1 MLALSALG
9 LALASAHLVTTAPP
23 PDLAT
28 LEACEDSLDIAIFVT
43 PRYAHKKAPMRA
55 MVVSEEA
62 LSDVAILALA
72 PDGTQSELPM
82 RAFGGPPYGWVGT
95 VESPTRGKW
104 RIAVQSAKG
113 IVACQDTRV
122 RSGPYAKDTLEAEVD
137 PVWKAT
143 IKWERDTENLFS
155 LWVEYLFYAP
165 PEEELSWRP
174 LHQVLRDKS
183 RNLLYNHLN
192 LREDSAGKR
201 GLRLKPDCADLSY
214 TLRAYF
220 AWKMR
225 LPFAMRG
232 CTRGSSKRAPRC
244 GDISTNRIMA
254 EENGRVKAFEH
265 YARRRVAGTVHSS
278 SGRTLP
284 SDEKSDFYPVAL
296 NRQGLRPGT
305 TYFDPYGHAMTIASW
320 FPPSGDQAG
329 VLVAVDAQ
337 PDGTIGRRIFWRG
350 SFLFPEDGAMS
361 GAGFKRFRPVVF
373 NKRTGVARELSNA
386 EIQASRDYADVSLE
400 QWEMGKDGFYEAMDA
415 LITPNALPPDKAL
428 IAQIDALEQQVRR
441 RVQSVDN
448 AEQWK
453 RERPGRTVKM
463 PKGPSIFLTAGPW
476 EDYSTPSRD
485 MRLLIAMDTVLNFP
499 RRVLD
504 YPHRFTLK
512 PGQSPESARAE
523 MERLI
528 REIGAERRFEY
539 QRTDGSTWTLS
550 LVDVLDRAE
559 AFEMSYNPND
569 CPERRWAAP
578 EGSEEAST
586 CRDNAPEAQ
595 RKRMREYRSW
605 FTKRERPRKK

>member
-1 MLALSALG
+1 M
-9 LALASAHLVTTAPP
+9 
-23 PDLAT
+23 
-28 LEACEDSLDIAIFVT
+28 
-43 PRYAHKKAPMRA
+43 
-55 MVVSEEA
+55 
-62 LSDVAILALA
+62 
-72 PDGTQSELPM
+72 
-82 RAFGGPPYGWVGT
+82 
-95 VESPTRGKW
+95 
-104 RIAVQSAKG
+104 
-113 IVACQDTRV
+113 
-122 RSGPYAKDTLEAEVD
+122 
-137 PVWKAT
+137 
-143 IKWERDTENLFS
+143 
-155 LWVEYLFYAP
+155 
-165 PEEELSWRP
+165 
-174 LHQVLRDKS
+174 
-183 RNLLYNHLN
+183 
-192 LREDSAGKR
+192 
-201 GLRLKPDCADLSY
+201 
-214 TLRAYF
+214 
-220 AWKMR
+220 
-225 LPFAMRG
+225 
-232 CTRGSSKRAPRC
+232 
-244 GDISTNRIMA
+244 
-254 EENGRVKAFEH
+254 KAFEH

-595 RKRMREYRSW
+595 RKRMREYRPW